1 MSGATAALDSLEAVS
16 AAKSAADEAKGAALS
31 GISDTVMEIKRELTR
46 QKAALAPKLAEM
58 RALREQADALDPEH
72 RALKATADA
81 LAKQFETR
89 CAEAV
94 REVTRLREE
103 VGAQESRL
111 FELGVQSAL
120 TDEARACCA
129 VLPFAACAGGR
140 LPRHAGG

>member
-1 MSGATAALDSLEAVS
+1 
-16 AAKSAADEAKGAALS
+16 
-31 GISDTVMEIKRELTR
+31 MEIKRELTR

-111 FELGVQSAL
+111 FELGVLSAL
-120 TDEARACCA
+120 TDADALGLRPHPQPDAVKRAYRALAKRLHPDKCTA
-129 VLPFAACAGGR
+129 PRASAAFQRILRAYQTLNGN
-140 LPRHAGG
+140 AS